1 MGTGLMLFIIA
12 VVLEKSLT
20 EFLRNLKLC
29 KILLFYGG
37 VYEDAGI
44 LKRYAV
50 SSNKYVTDV
59 SVD

>member
-29 KILLFYGG
+29 KILLFYDG
-37 VYEDAGI
+37 VCEDAGI